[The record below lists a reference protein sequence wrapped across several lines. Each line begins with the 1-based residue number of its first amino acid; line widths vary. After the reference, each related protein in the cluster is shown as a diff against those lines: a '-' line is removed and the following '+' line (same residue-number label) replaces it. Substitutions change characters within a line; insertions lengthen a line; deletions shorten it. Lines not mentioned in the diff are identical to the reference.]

1 MRAPGTGLVVLG
13 LALALGG
20 CGQDRFEAY
29 CERVEEHQVALGE
42 AVASG
47 GPDALLDVL
56 PELRDLR
63 DAAPSDIAD
72 EWQQVVG
79 RLEALQRALD
89 DAGVDPADYDRD
101 DPPEGLD
108 PGDRI
113 AIDAAARELVRPET
127 AQSMASVQTQA
138 RDVCQTPLYL

>member
-1 MRAPGTGLVVLG
+1 VTRPLPVLLG
-13 LALALGG
+13 LTVAAPLLLGLGG
-20 CGQDRFEAY
+20 CSSDPYETY
-29 CERVEEHQVALGE
+29 CERVEEHQAALGE
-42 AVASG
+42 AVAAG

-56 PELRDLR
+56 AELRDLR

-89 DAGVDPADYDRD
+89 DAGRT
-101 DPPEGLD
+101 
-108 PGDRI
+108 

-127 AQSMASVQTQA
+127 AQSMASVETQA